1 MTAKDPE
8 FALEYFKQIETLAA
22 DILSDRR
29 DIIEYNKKRDKVREA
44 SRAIKTKAHGSG
56 QQKTSICCGNMFIS
70 SFNDEQLLEI
80 LDKDFKNFMEK
91 IDKLHDG
98 LKAKVNKLYE
108 AENRAELK
116 GYNLNSFTREERESL
131 NI

>member
-44 SRAIKTKAHGSG
+44 SRLVKTALNN
-56 QQKTSICCGNMFIS
+56 TNLY
-70 SFNDEQLLEI
+70 FNI
-80 LDKDFKNFMEK
+80 
-91 IDKLHDG
+91 
-98 LKAKVNKLYE
+98 
-108 AENRAELK
+108 
-116 GYNLNSFTREERESL
+116 NL
-131 NI
+131 

>member
-44 SRAIKTKAHGSG
+44 SRLVKTALNN
-56 QQKTSICCGNMFIS
+56 INLY
-70 SFNDEQLLEI
+70 FNI
-80 LDKDFKNFMEK
+80 
-91 IDKLHDG
+91 
-98 LKAKVNKLYE
+98 
-108 AENRAELK
+108 
-116 GYNLNSFTREERESL
+116 NL
-131 NI
+131 